1 LRKIENIQRIAVG
14 RSDALPSIF
23 LKAYATDALY
33 TLFIPVMISYLRL
46 NVIHAGC
53 YNSTMLGPIV
63 NAVVIVA
70 CSLVGCFLIKGIP
83 ARFEEHI
90 KKAIGIAVIFV
101 GIRGALANED
111 TLLLVMS
118 ILIGAVVG
126 ELVDLDRRMNRL
138 GQWAERKFGMGQ
150 QRGFAKGFVS
160 ASILFCSGA
169 MAIVG
174 SIQSGLDGNHEIL
187 FTKSVLDGTISL
199 IFGATF
205 GIGVAFSAVPVLLY
219 QGGIAL
225 AAMAASQH
233 LTLDVIREMSAVGSL
248 VVAGIGLNFL
258 GVREIKVANLIPAVF
273 VPLVWLTFG
282 VS

>member
-1 LRKIENIQRIAVG
+1 
-14 RSDALPSIF
+14 
-23 LKAYATDALY
+23 
-33 TLFIPVMISYLRL
+33 
-46 NVIHAGC
+46 
-53 YNSTMLGPIV
+53 MLGPVV
-63 NAVVIVA
+63 NALVIVA
-70 CSLVGCFLIKGIP
+70 CSLAGCFLIRGIP
-83 ARFEEHI
+83 PRFEEHI
-90 KKAIGIAVIFV
+90 RKAIGIAIVFV
-101 GIRGALANED
+101 GVRGAMANED

-138 GQWAERKFGMGQ
+138 GQWAERRFGMGSSAKDGAPETPAGGKRR
-150 QRGFAKGFVS
+150 RGFAKGVVS

-174 SIQSGLDGNHEIL
+174 SMQSGLEGNHEIL

-233 LTLDVIREMSAVGSL
+233 LTPDIIREMSAVGSL
-248 VVAGIGLNFL
+248 VIAGIGFNFL
-258 GVREIKVANLIPAVF
+258 EIKEIKVANLVPAVF
-273 VPLVWLTFG
+273 VPLVWLTLAG
-282 VS
+282 V